1 MIKTALASAAV
12 LGAVMVA
19 PAQATVPAPVTN
31 NILGQTFAS
40 AAGLLATFSMAW
52 APYFDL
58 TAPGVT
64 YNAIFAPNVLTAVY
78 SDGLNVRTFVATS
91 STFFGPMTGNYQ
103 MPVPGPIAGAGLPL
117 LAAGIAFAAWRR
129 RRAANAA

>member
-1 MIKTALASAAV
+1 MMKSAFASAAV

-19 PAQATVPAPVTN
+19 PAQATVPAETAPAYYSFDLFTQLADYLN
-31 NILGQTFAS
+31 LLDSWKSAWQPYFPSAS
-40 AAGLLATFSMAW
+40 ASGTLF
-52 APYFDL
+52 
-58 TAPGVT
+58 GVT
-64 YNAIFAPNVLTAVY
+64 YTSFVSGFDT
-78 SDGLNVRTFVATS
+78 RTFTS
-91 STFFGPMTGNYQ
+91 QAIGGTIGGSYT